1 MKNNHNGLRTYNSDE
16 VSNLAI
22 GQNGFDIFTGTG
34 VKEAGVGDYADV
46 KYWIGIKAAHGL
58 DAEVTAR
65 TMAGVGGDSLGT
77 GGDYDTG
84 AKLKIE
90 NGDIIYG
97 VFDKIVASTGDY
109 ILCYR
114 G

>member
-34 VKEAGVGDYADV
+34 VNEAGVGDYADV
-46 KYWIGIKAAHGL
+46 KYWIAIKAAHGL

-77 GGDYDTG
+77 AGDYDTG

-97 VFDKIVASTGDY
+97 VFDKIVCTASDY
-109 ILCYR
+109 IICYR